1 MRNSL
6 MPWPSATS
14 AGPKWVQDGSKMG
27 TKWVQN
33 GSKMGP
39 KWVQNGSKM
48 GPKSKLFSEMSFL
61 EPAEGQGIP
70 TLKSNGRLISYLFW
84 HDVLDGL
91 FLD

>member
-1 MRNSL
+1 
-6 MPWPSATS
+6 
-14 AGPKWVQDGSKMG
+14 
-27 TKWVQN
+27 
-33 GSKMGP
+33 
-39 KWVQNGSKM
+39 M